1 MVAVPCIICAKCHRI
16 YHQYRSR
23 KRHTKGL
30 YAGNGCV
37 PTATNF
43 SSIQTK
49 PEDASQPASSSPHHS
64 IFVSS
69 CRSSVVN
76 TDFNKTVEQKA
87 DIHWLPCQEDS
98 KHASLQKAMHRS
110 SSVPVHCC
118 TTASN
123 LVITPYTP

>member
-1 MVAVPCIICAKCHRI
+1 MYYMCKMSSYLPPIPFTQTT
-16 YHQYRSR
+16 YQRS
-23 KRHTKGL
+23 
-30 YAGNGCV
+30 V
-37 PTATNF
+37 
-43 SSIQTK
+43 
-49 PEDASQPASSSPHHS
+49 
-64 IFVSS
+64 